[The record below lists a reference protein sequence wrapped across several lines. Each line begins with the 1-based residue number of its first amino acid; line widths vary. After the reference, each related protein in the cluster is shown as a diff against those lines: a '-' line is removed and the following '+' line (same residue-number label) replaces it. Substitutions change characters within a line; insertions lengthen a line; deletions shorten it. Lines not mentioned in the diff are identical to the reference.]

1 MRHLLPA
8 LTWFVKIIFAE
19 LIRILLKRLLRGDQV
34 E

>member
-8 LTWFVKIIFAE
+8 LTWFVKIISAE